1 MDGYFSAAALIQAS
15 YLLTA
20 FLFIMGLKRMSSP
33 VTAVSGVR
41 WAGIGMVLAT
51 IATLAPFVLAIFGF
65 GALRNVAMFI
75 AMYIAGAALTA
86 PFALARL
93 AATG

>member
-1 MDGYFSAAALIQAS
+1 VGAVIAFVVRLVGYALLIGIPVRIAEYFWIRASLDQVDTLQAPHA
-15 YLLTA
+15 LATLTA
-20 FLFIMGLKRMSSP
+20 T
-33 VTAVSGVR
+33 V
-41 WAGIGMVLAT
+41 
-51 IATLAPFVLAIFGF
+51 APFVLAIFGF

>member
-1 MDGYFSAAALIQAS
+1 LGAVIAFVVRLVGYALLIGIPVRIAEYFWVRAS
-15 YLLTA
+15 LDQVDVLQTPHTVA
-20 FLFIMGLKRMSSP
+20 T
-33 VTAVSGVR
+33 VT
-41 WAGIGMVLAT
+41 
-51 IATLAPFVLAIFGF
+51 ATLAPFVLAIFGF
-65 GALRNVAMFI
+65 GALRNAAVFT